1 MGCASAIEA
10 NLRGL
15 PTRAQPAAL
24 ALALRCLALPIE
36 ERAPILAVLKQMG
49 VRPEDIAGSKYR
61 RFEVRPRGSHI
72 EIGDLGESG
81 YTAAGQ
87 PRPQPTVPTWREVVA
102 HAVAHKAALRSE
114 QPDLTGRY
122 DTRFEH
128 LLGLPQAPMVWSGA
142 PLQLD
147 ITEVRPNVVV
157 CALHCGDFKPLAPEV
172 MLSVLYARDTFG
184 TLTVAA
190 SGHLVVSRRVRGW
203 DSSHVCNLRAVLGRL
218 AAHGLITHAT
228 GDAFAAAVPWGDT
241 RDQKPP
247 DDLAF
252 ALETLGTHAGSSFP
266 RDDTYRTM
274 WRLAPA
280 LLAVGGN
287 FEGNGIACSMFAP
300 WKWQRLSPWSDVLAN
315 TPLHEIVRGFA
326 P

>member
-81 YTAAGQ
+81 YTTAGQ
-87 PRPQPTVPTWREVVA
+87 PKPQPAFATWREVVA
-102 HAVAHKAALRSE
+102 HAVEHKAALRSE
-114 QPDLTGRY
+114 QPDLAGRY

-172 MLSVLYARDTFG
+172 MRSVLFSRDTFG
-184 TLTVAA
+184 SITVAA
-190 SGHLVVSRRVRGW
+190 SGHLVISRRVTCW
-203 DSSHVCNLRAVLGRL
+203 ASTNAFNLRGALGRL
-218 AAHGLITHAT
+218 AAHGLITHAM
-228 GDAFAAAVPWGDT
+228 GDAFAAAMPWGDT

-252 ALETLGTHAGSSFP
+252 ALETLGTHAASSFP
-266 RDDTYRTM
+266 HHESYQTM

-280 LLAVGGN
+280 LLAVGGH
-287 FEGNGIACSMFAP
+287 FERNGIADSPFTP
-300 WKWQRLSPWSDVLAN
+300 WRWQRLQPWSDLLAN